1 MTFSTIQCWPSGKS
15 YIYAGSYP
23 AYTLQTQEG
32 ERMATPTEAHEI
44 GREVRA
50 KNLAARDVLACQSYL
65 VDSLLSLGMQGNLQG
80 SDIDDFQFDNVE
92 NLYPD
97 PDDWTLQECKDY
109 CEDYGIDTSDLPDVD
124 PCRGW
129 PSVDTVATALQKYQ
143 DHFDHFRDGEDT
155 LTLELGVDD
164 GGECAV
170 TSNHVDDPVI
180 SCDYEATWTGDP
192 SIVPVY
198 DIASILLLCCRN
210 QVEADADDTLEQYRD
225 AIRDNAKP
233 AEIYEWW
240 LVSDWLCGQLR
251 AIGEPVLEAG
261 GSTYWGRT
269 CTGQGYL
276 MDGTL
281 QRIAD
286 RFIEVTA

>member
-1 MTFSTIQCWPSGKS
+1 MTFSTIQCWHSGKS
-15 YIYAGSYP
+15 YTYAGRYP

-32 ERMATPTEAHEI
+32 ERTATPTEAHEI
-44 GREVRA
+44 RREVLA
-50 KNLAARDVLACQSYL
+50 KIYADRDVLACQSYL
-65 VDSLLSLGMQGNLQG
+65 VDSLLSLGMQGILQG
-80 SDIDDFQFDNVE
+80 SDIDDFQWDSVE
-92 NLYPD
+92 NPYPD

-109 CEDYGIDTSDLPDVD
+109 CDEHGIDTADLPDVD

-129 PSVDTVATALQKYQ
+129 PSVNTVATALQKYQ

-155 LTLELGVDD
+155 LTIELGIYTD
-164 GGECAV
+164 GGWKVCLDTDTVGVFGYDSQA
-170 TSNHVDDPVI
+170 S
-180 SCDYEATWTGDP
+180 WTGDP
-192 SIVPVY
+192 STVPVY
-198 DIASILLLCCRN
+198 DIALDLLAECRD
-210 QVEADADDTLEQYRD
+210 QVDTDTDDTLEQYRD
-225 AIRDNAKP
+225 AIRDNAEP

-261 GSTYWGRT
+261 GNAYWGRT
-269 CTGQGYL
+269 CTGQAYL

-286 RFIEVTA
+286 QFIEVTA